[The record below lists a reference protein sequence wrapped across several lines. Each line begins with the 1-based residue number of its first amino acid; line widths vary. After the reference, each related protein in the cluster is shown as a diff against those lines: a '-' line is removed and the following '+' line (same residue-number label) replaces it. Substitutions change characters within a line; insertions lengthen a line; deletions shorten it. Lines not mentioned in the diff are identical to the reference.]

1 MELTGNIVS
10 YDGEVITLRVPFRDT
25 EQMIKKGI
33 HTAHV
38 ILDDGRTISADQ
50 RKKIYATF
58 RDIAEYTGHM
68 PEEVKALMK
77 YDFIAATGCKYFSL
91 SDVDMSTA
99 RDFLEYVIEFCLM
112 WGIPTKDSLL
122 ERAPD
127 VTRYIYWCV
136 FHRRCAICGKKADIH
151 EVDAVG
157 MGNNRNEIHHLGQ
170 RVQPLCRGHHTEAHR
185 IGQLSFNKKY
195 HIDSIFL
202 DEHLC
207 KKIGWRK

>member
-127 VTRYIYWCV
+127 VTQYIYWCV
-136 FHRRCAICGKKADIH
+136 FHRRCAICGKKADVH

-157 MGNNRNEIHHLGQ
+157 MGNNRNKIHHLGQ

>member
-1 MELTGNIVS
+1 MELPGKIVS
-10 YDGEVITLRVPFRDT
+10 YDGEVITLHVPFRDT

-58 RDIAEYTGHM
+58 NDIAEYTGHM
-68 PEEVKALMK
+68 PEEVKAHMK
-77 YDFIAATGCKYFSL
+77 YDFIAATGCKEFSL

-99 RDFLEYVIEFCLM
+99 REFLEYVIEFCLM
-112 WGIPTKDSLL
+112 WGIPTKNSLL

-157 MGNNRNEIHHLGQ
+157 MGNNRNKIHHLGQ

>member
-127 VTRYIYWCV
+127 VARYIYWCV

-157 MGNNRNEIHHLGQ
+157 MGKNRNKIHHLGQ